1 MLTKFLRILHRI
13 ILLRTHIAYQ
23 IKPLSRSFI
32 GFVQF
37 LGYDVVIIS

>member
-1 MLTKFLRILHRI
+1 MLTKFLGILHRI
-13 ILLRTHIAYQ
+13 ILLSTIADQ